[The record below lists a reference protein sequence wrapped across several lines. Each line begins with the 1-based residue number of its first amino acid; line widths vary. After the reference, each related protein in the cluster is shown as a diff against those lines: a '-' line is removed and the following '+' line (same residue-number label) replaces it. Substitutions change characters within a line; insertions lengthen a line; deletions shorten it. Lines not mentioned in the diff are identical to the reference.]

1 MRTLAKHDDYEA
13 RFGPLTED
21 EQAIVDTLLGDAS
34 ELILGAVGG
43 SDATWVTDEDGV
55 VPRAV
60 VYTCVSV
67 VRREFQGGDG
77 IAREQLGEYAISYR
91 ANGPT
96 NLELT
101 SNERRVVRRAAG
113 LSSAQA
119 ATLESPYS
127 GPPPISKLDFT
138 FPLEEEGS

>member
-13 RFGPLTED
+13 RFGPLAGD
-21 EQAIVDTLLGDAS
+21 EQSIVDTLLGDAS
-34 ELILGAVGG
+34 ELVLGAVEGAG
-43 SDATWVTDEDGV
+43 ATWVTDEDGE

-60 VYTCVSV
+60 VYTCVSM

-77 IAREQLGEYAISYR
+77 VSREQLGDYAISYR
-91 ANGPT
+91 TNGPT

-101 SNERRVVRRAAG
+101 SHERRVVRRAAG
-113 LSSAQA
+113 LSSARA
-119 ATLESPYS
+119 VTLESPFS
-127 GPPPISKLDFT
+127 GPPEPSALDFS